1 VTTASAS
8 ARQGAATAPGRAG
21 AARRLA
27 RLKES
32 LVGYGFLGPN
42 LVLTAIFLFIPIAW
56 AVGISF
62 QETKGFGDPEWV
74 GLANYAR
81 LVADPVF
88 WQSLGNTVVL
98 TAVTVPIE
106 MLGGLA
112 LAVLLNSVLP
122 GRGILRTI
130 LVLPMVISGVA
141 SGMIAVIIF
150 YQSNGI
156 INKTLS
162 ALGLSPI
169 NWSSGGV
176 EAMISVMIVT
186 IWLRL
191 GFNMIIY
198 IAGLQNI
205 SPELYEA
212 ARLDGAT
219 KFQQFRSI
227 TVPLVGPSTFFL
239 LIMNV
244 IATFQA
250 FDLIFVLTGGGPGYS
265 TSVLGTYAYRNGFQI
280 REQGYGAAIGI
291 VLLILTLIFTYIQWK
306 TSRTRDL
313 VE

>member
-1 VTTASAS
+1 MTTASAS

>member
-8 ARQGAATAPGRAG
+8 ARQGASTAPGRAG

-122 GRGILRTI
+122 GRGIFRTI

-291 VLLILTLIFTYIQWK
+291 VLLILTLIFTYVQWK